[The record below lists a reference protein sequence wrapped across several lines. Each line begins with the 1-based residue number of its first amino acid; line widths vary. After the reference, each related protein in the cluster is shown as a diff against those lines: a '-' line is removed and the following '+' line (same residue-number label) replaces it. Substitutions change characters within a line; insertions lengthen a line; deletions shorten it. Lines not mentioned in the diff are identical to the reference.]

1 MEIRKDSDLKLH
13 SKLAQ
18 LENLHGHL
26 KKAGRNFNHRRPVV
40 KDTVLYE
47 NPQLALISGCLSK
60 NTAVK
65 TELVSHR
72 RHNSALL
79 FEI

>member
-1 MEIRKDSDLKLH
+1 MEIRKAPDLKLH

-18 LENLHGHL
+18 LENLHSHL
-26 KKAGRNFNHRRPVV
+26 NKAGRNFNHRRPVV
-40 KDTVLYE
+40 KDASLYE

-60 NTAVK
+60 NIAAN
-65 TELVSHR
+65 TELVSHK
-72 RHNSALL
+72 RHDSTLH